1 MIIIKNNLI
10 PGEMPLEYV
19 ITGHAGYAEHGKDIV
34 CSAVS
39 TLHYSFIK
47 WMNERGIQFSCS
59 DDGNIL
65 AVSVGDELARN
76 CFEMVITGFEGISD
90 AYGDYVKIVYT

>member
-10 PGEMPLEYV
+10 PGKMPLEYV
-19 ITGHAGYAEHGKDIV
+19 ITGHAGYAEHGSDII

-39 TLHYSFIK
+39 CLHYSFLS
-47 WMNERGIQFSCS
+47 WLNERGIEYSCS

-65 AVSVGDELARN
+65 AVSVNDEAARS
-76 CFEMVITGFEGISD
+76 CFEMAIRGFEGISD
-90 AYGDYVKIVYT
+90 SYRDYVKIVYT